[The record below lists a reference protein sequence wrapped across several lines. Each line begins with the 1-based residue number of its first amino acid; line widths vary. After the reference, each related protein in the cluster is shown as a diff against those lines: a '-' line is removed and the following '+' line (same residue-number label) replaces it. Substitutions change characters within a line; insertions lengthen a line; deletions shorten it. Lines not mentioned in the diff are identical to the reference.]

1 MRSKRTIVLAFGFS
15 ALREQRFSRRPDGPS
30 KPLQPHEVEL
40 SGIEPLSEP
49 LVSTTYPDTY
59 DRLGD
64 GRGLL
69 DSQALTQLMKHDQ
82 CVKR

>member
-1 MRSKRTIVLAFGFS
+1 MRSKRTMEFASVFS

-30 KPLQPHEVEL
+30 KPVQPHEVEL

-59 DRLGD
+59 
-64 GRGLL
+64 
-69 DSQALTQLMKHDQ
+69 
-82 CVKR
+82 